1 MHIQDIEDNALG
13 IMLVPFCVIMGLQ
26 RLSSLQNNEME
37 VYVGICSIFFLTTTR
52 VLHSISTGVSP
63 IVSVSW
69 LSMLNML
76 VTLTKEGTVQVWRVR
91 VNQDPNK
98 PHMRANF
105 LEPAGNL

>member
-1 MHIQDIEDNALG
+1 MLEVVVDVLRNLTEGFGTTIRALD
-13 IMLVPFCVIMGLQ
+13 
-26 RLSSLQNNEME
+26 
-37 VYVGICSIFFLTTTR
+37 
-52 VLHSISTGVSP
+52 SISTGTSP

-76 VTLTKEGTVQVWRVR
+76 VTLTKEGTVQVWRAR

-105 LEPAGNL
+105 LEPAGNLLCI